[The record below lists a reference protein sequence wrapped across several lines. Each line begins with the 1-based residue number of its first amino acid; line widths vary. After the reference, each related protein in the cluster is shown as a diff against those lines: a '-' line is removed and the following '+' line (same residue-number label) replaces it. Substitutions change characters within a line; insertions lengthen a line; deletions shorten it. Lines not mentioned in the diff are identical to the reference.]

1 MRMYSQVLELLLLSS
16 AAVGVLLNTKHTGKF
31 CKRKQAKENVS
42 LFKKKKS
49 LQLMLYDGMYGFSLK
64 TSYVAT
70 SLYLKQI
77 KYVNMF

>member
-1 MRMYSQVLELLLLSS
+1 MCLYL
-16 AAVGVLLNTKHTGKF
+16 
-31 CKRKQAKENVS
+31 
-42 LFKKKKS
+42 KKKKS

-77 KYVNMF
+77 KYVNMFWSLKDNVSNLGNQKIWQESLCCDSNPKA